1 MGMLRKASLS
11 DLDMNIVKEYG
22 KYIEKTA
29 EKDPAH
35 ALRQILFGLR
45 LEQYK
50 LDHHPD
56 PKLPSALQ
64 GLNREATRCVRSTL
78 AHPETTAW
86 TNIFAPVELL
96 MSFGLQAMS
105 MECIASYLSGFLMEN
120 YFIDRAQD
128 AGIAETLCSY
138 HKNFIGAASTG
149 LLPRPLSAVTTSL
162 ACDGNVS
169 TFRYLR
175 DTGRIDDFFLLDIP
189 YEDSPAAEDY
199 VTEQL
204 RQYVAVLEE
213 KTGKPYDEERLRQQI
228 RRENL
233 SHRHYLSFLQ
243 KRMTHA
249 YPSTPGMVLFLLL
262 ASHLYIGSEWV
273 LKFFEHM
280 GSKLLY
286 VIVEWKTFLQD
297 PWSVLGS
304 SGFVVYGGIITGVLA
319 VYVFCK
325 RKHLDFKAYFNLLM
339 PAVALA
345 QGFGRI
351 GCFCAGCCYGRVTT
365 SPLGVEFPV
374 GSLAPAGVKILPT
387 QLFSSAGDF
396 IIFAVLYWNYNHG
409 KHPRI
414 PAPGIWSSTASA
426 VSWSSSCGRMSAARS
441 ASCQLRSSWPCSC
454 WRQACICCGSI
465 VGREPKRYNRKK
477 AGASADVPY
486 PYPCQAAGC
495 RR

>member
-11 DLDMNIVKEYG
+11 DPDMDIVKEYG
-22 KYIEKTA
+22 KYIEKTT

-213 KTGKPYDEERLRQQI
+213 KTGKPYDEQRLRQQI

-233 SHRHYLSFLQ
+233 SHQHYLSFLQ

-280 GSKLLY
+280 DAEIDAY
-286 VIVEWKTFLQD
+286 PACD
-297 PWSVLGS
+297 PQE
-304 SGFVVYGGIITGVLA
+304 
-319 VYVFCK
+319 
-325 RKHLDFKAYFNLLM
+325 KHLFWMHLSPYAEPSLNRWLSYDTGYAITADDFNLDYVEEMDEAHPLN
-339 PAVALA
+339 ALSRKMIRNLYNGPFERKA
-345 QGFGRI
+345 QGCLDYVRRFRCDGAVQFCHW
-351 GCFCAGCCYGRVTT
+351 GC
-365 SPLGVEFPV
+365 
-374 GSLAPAGVKILPT
+374 K
-387 QLFSSAGDF
+387 QSAGSALLMKKRMAENGTPMLILDSDALDRRNMQDGQISTRF
-396 IIFAVLYWNYNHG
+396 EAFTEVL
-409 KHPRI
+409 
-414 PAPGIWSSTASA
+414 
-426 VSWSSSCGRMSAARS
+426 
-441 ASCQLRSSWPCSC
+441 
-454 WRQACICCGSI
+454 
-465 VGREPKRYNRKK
+465 K
-477 AGASADVPY
+477 AG
-486 PYPCQAAGC
+486 GGK
-495 RR
+495 